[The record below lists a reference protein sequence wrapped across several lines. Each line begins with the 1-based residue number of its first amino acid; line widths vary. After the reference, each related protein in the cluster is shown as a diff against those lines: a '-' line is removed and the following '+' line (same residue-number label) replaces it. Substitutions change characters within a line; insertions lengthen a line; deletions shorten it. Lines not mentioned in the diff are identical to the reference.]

1 MKLNKIE
8 FSFVNSRIRAYFQDK
23 FELKEIRRLSTLSS
37 DKLVLEIGCGNGGGA
52 RLIKKYFSP
61 LKIYAIDFDQRM
73 IDIAKDNNTDE
84 SIIFELGDACNLRF
98 KDGQFDAVFDFGV
111 IHHIPNWE
119 DCIKELK
126 RVLKIGGELI
136 IEDYSIE
143 TFETTTGKI
152 LRKLTNH
159 PYERMYKRNELIE
172 CLKRSG
178 FEIMKEKIYHPL
190 HLIKYFTIIAKRI
203 DGPGSGMR
211 VDPSF

>member
-1 MKLNKIE
+1 MILNKIE
-8 FSFVNSRIRAYFQDK
+8 FLVINSRVRAYLQDR
-23 FELKEIRRLSTLSS
+23 FELKDIRSLSS
-37 DKLVLEIGCGNGGGA
+37 LPPNKVVLEIGCGNGIGA
-52 RLIKKYFSP
+52 RLIKEYFST
-61 LKIYAIDFDQRM
+61 LKIYAIDLDQRM
-73 IDIAKDNNTDE
+73 IDMAKRNNRDD
-84 SIIFELGDACNLRF
+84 SIIFELGDATKLRF

-119 DCIKELK
+119 DCIRELK

-143 TFETTTGKI
+143 TFETTTGRI

-159 PYERMYKRNELIE
+159 PYERMYRRIDLIE

-178 FEIMKEKIYHPL
+178 FEIMNEKIYHPL

-203 DGPGSGMR
+203 GQSE
-211 VDPSF
+211 SLKT